1 MNTTEIRRL
10 ASRARRGDY
19 KALKIMQDENIK
31 LSRKLNDRLR
41 NLEKSSAEVSPAY
54 KRAKYVT
61 KSDKPRFKG
70 NVDDISTLER
80 QLLDINKILDMKTS
94 TIRGYNQMKRNT
106 INTFKEKGLNISD
119 SDLFNNFLNSSE
131 FSEFVKFDSERALL
145 EGSQAL
151 NEGKTLKDLEYEW
164 ERYKSGEID
173 MMDAWQNWTKV
184 EEDDL

>member
-1 MNTTEIRRL
+1 MNANEIRLL
-10 ASRARRGDY
+10 ASRARKGDS
-19 KALKIMQDENIK
+19 KSLKIMQDENRK
-31 LSRKLNDRLR
+31 LSRRINDRFR
-41 NLEKSSAEVSPAY
+41 NLEKGSAESSPAY
-54 KRAKYVT
+54 KRATYVT

-70 NVDDISTLER
+70 SVYDVGTLER

-94 TIRGYNQMKRNT
+94 TLLGYKQMKRNT
-106 INTFKEKGLNISD
+106 IKTFKEKGLNISD

-164 ERYKSGEID
+164 ERYESGEID